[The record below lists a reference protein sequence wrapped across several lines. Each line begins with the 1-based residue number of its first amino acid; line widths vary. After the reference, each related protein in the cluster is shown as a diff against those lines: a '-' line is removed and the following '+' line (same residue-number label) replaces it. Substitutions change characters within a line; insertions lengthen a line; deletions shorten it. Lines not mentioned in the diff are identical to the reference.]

1 MNTWLV
7 FIRKSSWVDIPP
19 FVVTTIWIFN
29 NMVRIIFTTSSSY
42 YIAILTNNNFS
53 ILWPILASIFLPFF
67 DYTIEVPNFIG
78 KRFCSCCN
86 GFVLH
91 IWNTVLE
98 MFKSFSSLNLDITTL
113 GLNICPSC
121 FDTIF
126 NTSLKAS
133 RFPSADV
140 DIGCLTCSVGFVFI
154 SEVTNGTTKY

>member
-67 DYTIEVPNFIG
+67 DYTIEVPNFSG
-78 KRFCSCCN
+78 KRLCSCRN

-98 MFKSFSSLNLDITTL
+98 VFKSFSSLNLDITHL

-121 FDTIF
+121 FDAIF
-126 NTSLKAS
+126 YASLKTS
-133 RFPSADV
+133 RFSTVDV
-140 DIGCLTCSVGFVFI
+140 DIGCLTYSVGFVFI